1 MNNLNIGGNNLK
13 QLLLVLAVSLT
24 GCASMDQAICY
35 GAGTCNTQGL
45 AVSMSTGTAR
55 SFTRGGEL
63 VQLPSGGYLVIRNQ
77 STGAIMSVIQTS
89 KTK

>member
-1 MNNLNIGGNNLK
+1 MNNLNIGCNNLK
-13 QLLLVLAVSLT
+13 QLLVVLAVSLT

-35 GAGTCNTQGL
+35 GAGTCNTQGP
-45 AVSMSTGTAR
+45 AVSVSTITAR
-55 SFTRGGEL
+55 PFIRSGDL
-63 VQLPSGGYLVIRNQ
+63 IQLPSGGVLVIRNQ